1 MPADQLLR
9 QKILI
14 TGANGF
20 IGSNLCRWFLAKGF
34 EVHGL
39 VRRTSDLHF
48 LEGLPANIIYGD
60 LRDRQ
65 SFDLPEDLDYV
76 IHAAS
81 VVSDQASESECEP
94 GIYGTTVNL
103 VRKILDKRTRPKRI
117 VYISSTLVLGYLG
130 TSLSEE
136 NLGRPTDFMP
146 YVRAKKKA
154 ESYLLGIVKSAGLP
168 VVILRAGDTYG
179 PNDRTTCDKIL
190 RGAERGTPIVVGH
203 GQHRFAYC
211 YVANLCQAAEL
222 ALKNDRAV
230 GKAYTVTNGIVPNWH
245 EFLSGL
251 QRGIGK
257 KQRLY
262 VPVWLAKLAG
272 SSQELWKKLSPGF
285 RPELTRYRIRRI
297 TTETTYD
304 ISKTVDELGY
314 RPDNDT
320 DKQIQAIVDWYLG
333 ERKKGYIK

>member
-1 MPADQLLR
+1 MAADPLLK

-20 IGSNLCRWFLAKGF
+20 IGSNLCRCFLAKGY
-34 EVHGL
+34 EVFGL
-39 VRRTSDLHF
+39 VRRTADLHF
-48 LEGLPANIIYGD
+48 LEGLPLKMIFGELSD
-60 LRDRQ
+60 PR
-65 SFDLPEDLDYV
+65 SFDFPEGLDYV

-81 VVSDQASESECEP
+81 VVSDLASEAECEA
-94 GIYGTTVNL
+94 GIYEMSVNL
-103 VRKILDKRTRPKRI
+103 VQKVLDKEMRLRRF
-117 VYISSTLVLGYLG
+117 VYISSTLTLGYLG
-130 TSLSEE
+130 TNLSEE
-136 NLGRPTDFMP
+136 NPGRSTDFMP
-146 YVRAKKKA
+146 YVRAKKKVEA
-154 ESYLLGIVKSAGLP
+154 YLLEKERSVGLP
-168 VVILRAGDTYG
+168 AVILRAGDTYG

-190 RGAERGTPIVVGH
+190 RGAERGVPIIVGH
-203 GQHRFAYC
+203 GRHRFAYC
-211 YVANLCQAAEL
+211 YVGNLCQAVEL
-222 ALKNDRAV
+222 ALVNDRAV
-230 GKAYTVTNGIVPNWH
+230 GKAYTVTNGIVPSWR

-262 VPVWLAKLAG
+262 VPIWLAKWAG

-304 ISKTVDELGY
+304 ISKTVAELGY

-320 DKQIQAIVDWYLG
+320 ENQIRAIVNWYLE
-333 ERKKGYIK
+333 ERRKGYIK